1 MVMKRIM
8 YLGLLTAVAAIGVAR
23 VSAPSTLPIKS
34 VVKEW
39 MVAMST
45 ATHVAGPI
53 TFFLDNQG
61 NIDHEFVILQTD
73 KPAKELVS
81 LVDPATFRLNEED
94 FVSPGEYGDL
104 AAGTTGT
111 FTIDLPPGHY
121 VMMCNIAGHYAPG
134 MYADLE
140 VVAP

>member
-1 MVMKRIM
+1 VKRLLE
-8 YLGLLTAVAAIGVAR
+8 LGLLTAVAAIGVAR
-23 VSAPSTLPIKS
+23 VSAPSTLPVEA

-39 MVAMST
+39 KVSLST

-53 TFFLDNQG
+53 TFHLDNQG

-73 KPAKELVS
+73 ALAKDLVP
-81 LVDPATFRLNEED
+81 LVDPTTYRLDEEA

-104 AAGTTGT
+104 PAGTTGT
-111 FTIDLPPGHY
+111 FTITLPPGHY

-134 MYADLE
+134 MYADLV